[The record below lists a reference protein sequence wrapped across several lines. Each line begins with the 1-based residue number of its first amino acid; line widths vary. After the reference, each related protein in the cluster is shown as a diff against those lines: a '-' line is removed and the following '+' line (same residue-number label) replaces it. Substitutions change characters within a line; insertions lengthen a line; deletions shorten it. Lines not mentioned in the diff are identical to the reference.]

1 MWIVQGPEGKLRT
14 MELVPGSKLQ
24 ERRDAMSAVSCV
36 HVYSVQRRLPD
47 PPAALLDHDKR
58 QQCELLA
65 DASRP
70 HNPWSHVRFPQVI
83 RAVALPLSLSC
94 VEVLPLLG

>member
-36 HVYSVQRRLPD
+36 HVYSVQRRLYNGSAKGD
-47 PPAALLDHDKR
+47 FEAFCRKVRGGGRQTLSPPPRGCLR
-58 QQCELLA
+58 
-65 DASRP
+65 
-70 HNPWSHVRFPQVI
+70 V
-83 RAVALPLSLSC
+83 
-94 VEVLPLLG
+94 